1 MNSEDKNKEIEN
13 KLSSILEDVFP
24 SMDIETLEKSKPFVD
39 QVSYDSLGQMTLLI
53 QIKNK
58 LGVVI
63 TPMNMESMKTFNSM
77 LELILHEL
85 EKKGE

>member
-1 MNSEDKNKEIEN
+1 MNSDVEKKEVEN

-24 SMDIETLEKSKPFVD
+24 SMDLETLEKDKPFVD

-58 LGVVI
+58 LGVVV
-63 TPMNMESMKTFNSM
+63 TPMNMESMRTFNSM
-77 LELILHEL
+77 LDLILHEL